1 MLTHARRPS
10 RVASCDART
19 TAVLCVDSTTT
30 PLTFCPEPARHTDG
44 LRLVLQIVL
53 LLGIGTTCT
62 ELCPVLHPGMP
73 IALPNYALCFILP
86 LTLPHS
92 RLNEVANLEQLESES
107 V

>member
-30 PLTFCPEPARHTDG
+30 PLTFCPVPARHTDG

-62 ELCPVLHPGMP
+62 ELCPVLHP
-73 IALPNYALCFILP
+73 YAHSSTELCQCFILP

-92 RLNEVANLEQLESES
+92 RLNEVANLGQLESES

>member
-1 MLTHARRPS
+1 MLKADSCATRPS

-30 PLTFCPEPARHTDG
+30 PLTFCP
-44 LRLVLQIVL
+44 VLQIVL
-53 LLGIGTTCT
+53 LLGIGNITT

-92 RLNEVANLEQLESES
+92 GLDEVANRICL
-107 V
+107 VDYAKIA